1 MIANNTI
8 ILYILIFVIAILIAW
23 VVKTEI
29 RIRKIFAGKKGGD
42 LENVISL
49 LLQDIEKLQKSGD
62 QTNLN
67 IKQIEQKLKTSIRGL
82 ETVRFKPFKDS
93 GSNQSFAIALINE
106 EGDGVIISSLYSR
119 ERMSIFAK
127 PIKKY
132 SSEYELTQEEKDV
145 LSKVKI

>member
-23 VVKTEI
+23 VIKTEI
-29 RIRKIFAGKKGGD
+29 RIRKIFAGKRGD
-42 LENVISL
+42 NLENIISS
-49 LLQDIEKLQKSGD
+49 LLQDIEKLQKSGN

-82 ETVRFKPFKDS
+82 ETVRFNPFKDS

-132 SSEYELTQEEKDV
+132 SSEYELTQEEKEV